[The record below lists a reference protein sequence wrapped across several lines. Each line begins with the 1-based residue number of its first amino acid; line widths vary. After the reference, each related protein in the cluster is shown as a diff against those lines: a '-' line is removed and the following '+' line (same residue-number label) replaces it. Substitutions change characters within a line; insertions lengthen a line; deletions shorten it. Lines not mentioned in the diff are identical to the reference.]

1 MHELVIKSPLLRIH
15 LEEVF
20 LLLFFLFFPGLFCFF
35 SRIYLQEIAELHL
48 QKEKEEGL
56 GCEALVIEEACKAI
70 DKLATIGVN
79 LLWWLFSCLWCDLM
93 WFA

>member
-20 LLLFFLFFPGLFCFF
+20 LLLFFFFFLSWSLLFF
-35 SRIYLQEIAELHL
+35 YLQEIAELHL